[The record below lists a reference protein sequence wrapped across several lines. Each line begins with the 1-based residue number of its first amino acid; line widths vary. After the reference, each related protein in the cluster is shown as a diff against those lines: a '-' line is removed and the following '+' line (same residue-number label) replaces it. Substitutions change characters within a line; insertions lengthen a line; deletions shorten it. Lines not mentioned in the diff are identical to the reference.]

1 MKINKQSRPENYRVM
16 LSWNKGSFDS
26 DPETVL
32 SVWEAFRA
40 VNFARGIA
48 GQNRRY
54 TDIQAE
60 MFEGG
65 GGPVTLRQLK
75 TLAKIV
81 SIQSQREDNFL
92 ENKSMDAAAAE
103 ILLAGKQKKLM
114 ASLS

>member
-1 MKINKQSRPENYRVM
+1 MNLNKKCRPENYRVM

-40 VNFARGIA
+40 VNYAKA
-48 GQNRRY
+48 VNGQNRRY
-54 TDIQAE
+54 TNIQAE

-65 GGPVTLRQLK
+65 GGPVTFKQLQI
-75 TLAKIV
+75 LAKIV

-92 ENKSMDAAAAE
+92 DNKSMDAAAAE

-114 ASLS
+114 ASL